1 MIRQG
6 RHSDLTWRKG
16 ILFLVITV
24 VLSACG
30 NEKDAAE
37 QSVFNQRKVF
47 KETFHEANSEKMIGH
62 YEKAIELFEKCLVI
76 EAENP
81 AVHFALSD
89 LYEKQGDEAKTLS
102 HAEQAYEL
110 NTKNKWYILRLA
122 DLYFAQEKFDE
133 TANLYGQIIE
143 DEKNID
149 LKFKYV
155 EALIRANRNEEAI
168 SMLNEIEVET
178 GKIPEVSFTKYDL
191 LVQSGKRDEAEAEL
205 QALMDDNPTDSDY
218 KIMVAEFYMQQG
230 DFIKSKKIVQ
240 SILDDDPEYGQAY
253 IMMADLHLRQ
263 DDLKGTFSNLSKGFK
278 SEDVELDRKLEILRG
293 LIPYTGKNQRD
304 YKEMRA
310 GVSDLFD
317 IVYDPNLN
325 NGRLHEY
332 YGFYWLTQ
340 ENFERAE
347 KEYQLACDL
356 DPSSFNT
363 WLQLLSAQKELGNY
377 SGMFANGKKAA
388 DLFPAQPIIYL
399 LTGIGAKESKEFE
412 AAEEWFF
419 LGKDLVVKD
428 PQLQSEFLYQ
438 LGDMNYMQ
446 GNPDEGKFYFD
457 QAIQTFP
464 GNVNVYAEN
473 AKRLLKD
480 GKADE
485 AETEIK
491 KGIAIAPKSVLLLD
505 IYGQILFEKKEY
517 SSAADAFAQALYDN
531 YFDGILL
538 ERYGDALFLSGKKGD
553 AFEIWSEAIKQGND
567 SPLLKRKLDE
577 KNYIAPE

>member
-1 MIRQG
+1 MIRHGQN
-6 RHSDLTWRKG
+6 S
-16 ILFLVITV
+16 FLSRGKRIFFLAMII

-30 NEKDAAE
+30 NEKKAAE

-62 YEKAIELFEKCLVI
+62 HEKAIELFEKCLVI
-76 EAENP
+76 EATNP

-89 LYEKQGDEAKTLS
+89 LYEKQGDPTKTLS

-110 NTKNKWYILRLA
+110 NKDNKWYTLRLA
-122 DLYFAQEKFDE
+122 DLYFAQERFDE
-133 TANLYGQIIE
+133 TADLYGRIIE
-143 DEKNID
+143 NEKNID

-155 EALIRANRNEEAI
+155 EALIRANRNSEAI

-191 LVQSGKRDEAEAEL
+191 LVQSGKKEEAETEL
-205 QALMDDNPTDSDY
+205 QALIDENPTDSDY

-230 DFIKSKKIVQ
+230 NFAKSEKIVQ
-240 SILDDDPEYGQAY
+240 SILDDDSEYGQAY

-263 DDLKGTFSNLSKGFK
+263 NDLDGTFLNLTKGFK

-293 LIPYTGKNQRD
+293 LIPYTAKNQRD
-304 YKEMRA
+304 YEEMRT
-310 GVSDLFD
+310 GVSNLFD

-347 KEYQLACDL
+347 TEYQLACDI

-377 SGMFANGKKAA
+377 SGMFSNGKKAA

-446 GNPDEGKFYFD
+446 GNTDEGKFYFD

-473 AKRLLKD
+473 ARRLMNDQKL
-480 GKADE
+480 DE
-485 AETEIK
+485 AEAEIK
-491 KGIAIAPKSVLLLD
+491 KGIAVTPKSALLLD
-505 IYGQILFEKKEY
+505 VYGQILFEKKEY
-517 SSAADAFAQALYDN
+517 SSAVDAFAQALYDN
-531 YFDGILL
+531 YYDGDLL
-538 ERYGDALFLSGKKGD
+538 ERYGDALFLSGKTED
-553 AFEIWSEAIKQGND
+553 AVEIWAEAIKQGND
-567 SPLLKRKLDE
+567 SDLLKRKLEE
-577 KNYIAPE
+577 KKYIAP